1 MKPSTSSSSSS
12 SSTRKDDPDKF
23 FTGMKPEDMTSREY
37 YLDSYAHF
45 GSHEET
51 LKDEVRTLTYRNA
64 MYHNKHLFRG
74 KTVLD
79 VGCGMGILSL
89 FAARAGAAR
98 VIAIDCSNIID
109 HARKIVEANHLD
121 HVITLIRSKVEAVDR
136 LPHGIEK
143 VDIILSEWMG
153 HCLFHEA
160 MLDAVIY
167 ARNKWLKP
175 KGGMMFPDRCTLFV
189 TAIEERQSKDE
200 RINWWEDVYGF
211 NMSAIR
217 KDAINEPL
225 VDVIDPRQIVT
236 SSYLIKEIDMYTVVR
251 QDIDFEST
259 FHLIA
264 KRNDF
269 VQALI
274 TYFNVEFTKCQQRLG
289 FSTSPESPY
298 THWKQTVFFLDEY
311 LTAKKGEEICGRFAM
326 KTTGHRMNK
335 ELEFTIDVRFE
346 GELAQVVES
355 NQYLMR

>member
-1 MKPSTSSSSSS
+1 MEPSASSG
-12 SSTRKDDPDKF
+12 RKDDFLKMPK
-23 FTGMKPEDMTSREY
+23 TIKPEDMTSREY

-45 GSHEET
+45 SAHEET
-51 LKDEVRTLTYRNA
+51 LKDEVRTRTYRNA
-64 MYHNKHLFRG
+64 IYHNKHLFKG

-79 VGCGMGILSL
+79 VGCGMGLLSL

-109 HARKIVEANHLD
+109 HARNIVNANRFD
-121 HVITLIRSKVEAVDR
+121 HVITLIRSKVESIDQ
-136 LPHGIEK
+136 LPDGIKE

-160 MLDAVIY
+160 MLDTVIY
-167 ARNKWLKP
+167 ARNKWLKRD
-175 KGGMMFPDRCTLFV
+175 GGMMFPDRCTMFV
-189 TAIEERQSKDE
+189 AGIEERQCKDE

-217 KDAINEPL
+217 KDAITEPL

-251 QDIDFEST
+251 QDLDFKSP

-269 VQALI
+269 VQALL

-289 FSTSPESPY
+289 FSTSPESPH
-298 THWKQTVFFLDEY
+298 THWKQTIFFLDEY
-311 LTAKKGEEICGRFAM
+311 LTVKKGEEICGTFAM
-326 KTTGHRMNK
+326 KAAGSKKNMNK
-335 ELEFTIDVRFE
+335 ELEFTIDVSFE
-346 GELAQVVES
+346 GALAQVKES
-355 NQYLMR
+355 NLYLMR